1 MYMEESMKIFEETQ
15 LFIKRMI
22 KRYSAH
28 NISTTSAYISYY
40 WVLAFFP
47 FLIFVISILTY
58 TNLPTGV
65 FMEYVVKII
74 PNTLVPLVEST
85 ISQFIMYRS
94 STLLSV
100 GGLVTLWTSG
110 TAVNALIRGIHSA
123 YHSTYIRSF
132 VFSRLASIGY
142 TILLALLLISLMVG
156 IIFGN
161 RLGDYIFSVLDMN
174 KGIFMP
180 LWNLARLV
188 MPFIALVVV
197 IFIMYRFIPRRYI
210 KYTNVW
216 PGVIFASVGWY
227 VFSLLFSIYV
237 DNYSKYNQLY
247 GSIGSVFILLIW
259 LYGSSTLLLI
269 GAEINALLQE
279 LHVEKIERRFGNS
292 YKHK

>member
-1 MYMEESMKIFEETQ
+1 MYMEESMKTFEEVQ
-15 LFIKRMI
+15 WFIKKMI

-28 NISTTSAYISYY
+28 NVSTTSAYISYY

-58 TNLPTGV
+58 TNLPTGI
-65 FMEYVVKII
+65 FMEYVAKVI

-85 ISQFIMYRS
+85 ISQFVMYRS

-100 GGLVTLWTSG
+100 GGLITLWTAG

-132 VFSRLASIGY
+132 VFSRLAAIGY
-142 TILLALLLISLMVG
+142 TVLLALLLIFLMVG

-161 RLGDYIFSVLDMN
+161 RVGDYIFSALDMN

-197 IFIMYRFIPRRYI
+197 IFIMYRFIPRKYI

-216 PGVIFASVGWY
+216 PGVIFTSVGWY
-227 VFSLLFSIYV
+227 VFSLVFSIYV

-279 LHVEKIERRFGNS
+279 LHVDKIERRFGNPS
-292 YKHK
+292 KHK

>member
-1 MYMEESMKIFEETQ
+1 MKIFEETQ